1 MINQSTDFLS
11 IQVTIVLGMLPT
23 LPLRCRLVY
32 PNGSEAAHENLLI
45 NMFKKKILDEESF
58 LSKVLLFITSP
69 YEVTLLKLLYLNNR
83 DV

>member
-11 IQVTIVLGMLPT
+11 IQVTIALRTPPT

-45 NMFKKKILDEESF
+45 NMFTKK
-58 LSKVLLFITSP
+58 
-69 YEVTLLKLLYLNNR
+69 Y
-83 DV
+83 